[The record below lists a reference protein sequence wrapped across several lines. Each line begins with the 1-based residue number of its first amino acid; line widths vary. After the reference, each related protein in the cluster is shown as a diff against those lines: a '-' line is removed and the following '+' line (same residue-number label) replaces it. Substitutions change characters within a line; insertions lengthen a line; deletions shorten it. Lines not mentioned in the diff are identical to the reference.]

1 MDQNLRFLLKTF
13 RKYYKEESAI
23 MPSRFARREFGFM
36 FFDKSFMQRHVAYS
50 RAADLRSML
59 YSKVPSHCYYST
71 AYYRKP
77 AAPTME
83 EKEWLGA
90 DLIFDLDADH
100 LAGAEKMTYSKM
112 LEQIKKEM
120 SNLVDSFLL
129 GDLGFGEENVQIV
142 FSGGRGYHA
151 HVGLPD
157 VLDLGTHERREIVD
171 YITVKGLNMDW
182 VFPEGRTATS
192 TVATGDGVRSNV
204 KTYRTMPLPD
214 SGGWRLRMRDAFEN
228 LVDDICAMEPSDMR
242 KAYPSL
248 AGVTGKTL
256 MNMREELA
264 ANKESMFRTS
274 SMINIRKITQDRLL
288 EVMSKDVAN
297 RLSGEVDEPVTA
309 DIKRLIRLPGSLH
322 GKTGLRVVPL
332 TRSELDGFDPLRDA
346 VPTQFSDGPVQ
357 ITMRRDY
364 EVTIKGERFRLSG
377 TTEVPEY
384 AAVFLVGRKEAV
396 VGDGTEPRDGF
407 F

>member
-13 RKYYKEESAI
+13 RKYYKEEGPI
-23 MPSRFARREFGFM
+23 MPPRFARREFGFM
-36 FFDKSFMQRHVAYS
+36 FFDKNFMKRHTAFS
-50 RAADLRSML
+50 RVADLGSML
-59 YSKVPSHCYYST
+59 QSKVPSHCYYST

-77 AAPTME
+77 GAPTME

-100 LAGAEKMTYSKM
+100 LAGAEKMTYSGM
-112 LEQIKKEM
+112 LEQIRKEM
-120 SNLVDSFLL
+120 ANLVDSFLL
-129 GDLGFGEENVQIV
+129 GDLGFSEEQVQIV

-151 HVGLPD
+151 HVDLPD
-157 VLDLGTHERREIVD
+157 VLTLGTHERREIVD
-171 YITVKGLNMDW
+171 YITVKGLNIDW
-182 VFPEGRTATS
+182 VFPYERTATS
-192 TVATGDGVRSNV
+192 TVSMGDGLRSNV
-204 KTYRTMPLPD
+204 KTYRTIPLPD
-214 SGGWRLRMRDAFEN
+214 SGGWRLRMRRAFEE
-228 LVDDICAMEPSDMR
+228 LVEDICAMEPSDMR

-248 AGVTGKTL
+248 SGVQAKTL
-256 MNMREELA
+256 INMRDELA
-264 ANKESMFRTS
+264 ANREMLFRTN
-274 SMINIRKITQDRLL
+274 SMVNIRKTTQDRLIDIMQND
-288 EVMSKDVAN
+288 VSK

-332 TRSELDGFDPLRDA
+332 SRTELDDFDPLTDA
-346 VPTQFSDGPVQ
+346 VPVQYSDEPVQ

-364 EVTIKGERFRLSG
+364 DVTIREERFSLSG

-384 AAVFLVGRKEAV
+384 AAVFLIGRKEASI
-396 VGDGTEPRDGF
+396 GDGTAPRDGF